1 MTEEVAELVLATNV
15 DQNTLLRNDSQKVA
29 EWLPSFER
37 HIQWLVEHAD
47 LDRELEDLPSDD
59 ELGERLEQ
67 GQSLATPELAV
78 LVAYA
83 KTNLSDQLL
92 DSSLPDDPW
101 YDQTLDAYFPSALRE
116 RYAEQIQQHPL
127 RREIIATVVAN
138 DVVNTGGT
146 TFVFRAMEETGA
158 DAAAVVAAYSAMK
171 EIFGYGD
178 YFEAIRALPAS
189 VDGEVKARVYLD
201 ARRLLDRAVRWL
213 VNHRA
218 EGEGIGA
225 VVESYAAPL
234 QALVEDLPQLMQGQD
249 AERFAAWRDASL
261 EAGLPSGLANRRSIL
276 FESFGLLDVVRL
288 ARQAGREPRHVADVY
303 FRLYDRFDAEAM
315 LNLITELP
323 RSGRWKALAR
333 AALRDDLYALIVNAT
348 TDVLAGESESDAADG
363 ARLVEEWE
371 EENAARVE
379 RAERFLEEIRES
391 GSDDLASLSVALRQ
405 LRSVTAQ

>member
-1 MTEEVAELVLATNV
+1 
-15 DQNTLLRNDSQKVA
+15 
-29 EWLPSFER
+29 
-37 HIQWLVEHAD
+37 
-47 LDRELEDLPSDD
+47 
-59 ELGERLEQ
+59 
-67 GQSLATPELAV
+67 
-78 LVAYA
+78 
-83 KTNLSDQLL
+83 
-92 DSSLPDDPW
+92 
-101 YDQTLDAYFPSALRE
+101 
-116 RYAEQIQQHPL
+116 
-127 RREIIATVVAN
+127 VAN

-371 EENAARVE
+371 EENAARLE